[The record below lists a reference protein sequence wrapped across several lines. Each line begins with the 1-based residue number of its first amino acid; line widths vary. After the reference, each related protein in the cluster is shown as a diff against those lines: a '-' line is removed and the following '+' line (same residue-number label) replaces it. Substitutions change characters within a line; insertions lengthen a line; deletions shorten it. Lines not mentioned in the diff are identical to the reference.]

1 MDSVDFQ
8 RVEVDLQRQLHS
20 DRLGNIQSNRLM
32 LQDFPLSPTG
42 NYSIPNVNNWKDC
55 VYGGGGGGVG
65 RVLYVLC
72 LFL

>member
-42 NYSIPNVNNWKDC
+42 NYRVPSVNPGKHWGEGTLC
-55 VYGGGGGGVG
+55 VKYLQFGMMN
-65 RVLYVLC
+65 
-72 LFL
+72 

>member
-42 NYSIPNVNNWKDC
+42 NFSVPTINT
-55 VYGGGGGGVG
+55 GVG
-65 RVLYVLC
+65 GSVC
-72 LFL
+72 